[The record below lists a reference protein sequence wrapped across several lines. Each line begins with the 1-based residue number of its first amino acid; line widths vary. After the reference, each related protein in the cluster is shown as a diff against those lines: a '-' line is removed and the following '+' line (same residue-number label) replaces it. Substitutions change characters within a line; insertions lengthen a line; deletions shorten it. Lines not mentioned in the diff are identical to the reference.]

1 MLGQTPRRDSEDTRQ
16 RILEAACRIFAEKG
30 VDRAT
35 GKEITEAAGV
45 NVAAINYHF
54 GGIAAL
60 YGEVLVMAHRRV
72 VAQDALSDIAEGDA
86 DPVAK
91 LRQLIDLAVG
101 SVAEMSETRWAL
113 RLLGREFQ
121 DPSSQFQALSDSE
134 LIPKRRAT
142 RRIIAAVI
150 GRPEDDPLVS
160 RAVLSVL
167 SPIDALLIGDPSV
180 VRRSYPALLNERHG
194 LQAIADHLFAF
205 SIGGLFAISG
215 RPELRDALMDL
226 APRPS

>member
-1 MLGQTPRRDSEDTRQ
+1 MPGQTPRRDSEDTRR

-72 VAQDALSDIAEGDA
+72 VAQDALSGIAEGDA

-101 SVAEMSETRWAL
+101 SVAEMSETGWAL

-121 DPSSQFQALSDSE
+121 DPSPQFQALSDSE
-134 LIPKRRAT
+134 LVPKRRAT
-142 RRIIAAVI
+142 RQIIAAVI

-180 VRRSYPALLNERHG
+180 VRRSYPALLDERHG

-205 SIGGLFAISG
+205 SLGGLFAISG
-215 RPELRDALMDL
+215 SPELRDALMDL
-226 APRPS
+226 AQRPS